1 MTNLGTRTEPALRR
15 AAPALLGYAAVRAL
29 GLLTLALWSGAR
41 DKSAYTLLT
50 ARWDALWYTRV
61 AELGYGYE
69 VRLPNGD
76 VHSNLAFFP
85 LLPWLE
91 RLLSAVA
98 PLSYADAG
106 FAVALLAS
114 LAAAW
119 GVFAVTDLVYGRRAG
134 VCAVLLWAVLPV
146 GIVQSMAYSESLFT
160 ALAAWSL
167 YAVLTGRW
175 VTAGLLASLAGLTR
189 PVGLAVVAA
198 VWVAGIAAH
207 LGDRRN
213 RTRAQG
219 ASGIT
224 APALRGPASTPR
236 RGAAEHTR
244 HFTGHLKLDEG
255 SAPNVAETDPAAPGT
270 GPRGNSPSAS
280 GADTPRTD
288 PATPGASSSL
298 DTPGP
303 PERTPVLQAPG
314 NPADSSFE
322 RGRSAAGASGAPD
335 AEYAPTDRTPSS
347 TTERIADAD
356 SAPDPTHAPAVGPP
370 HTPDPGP
377 SPSAS
382 GSDPAV
388 PSGAGSSP
396 APGSA
401 HTPRPGPATA
411 PADHPAP
418 RRALGMALAPLG
430 AAAYVLWV
438 GHRTGKGPLGYLDVQ
453 AGWRN
458 GFDGGYAFARFV
470 ADKFTSFPSALAG
483 TGLIV
488 GVGLVVWL
496 YVVCARQGQPLP
508 LLVYSGVV
516 TALAL
521 CASSYFGSKPR
532 LLMPA
537 FPLLL
542 PLALALARSRTRRSA
557 VIITLIATASALY
570 GAFWLNGSGP
580 P

>member
-1 MTNLGTRTEPALRR
+1 MTDLGTRTEPALRR

-29 GLLTLALWSGAR
+29 GLLTLALWSAAR
-41 DKSAYTLLT
+41 DKNAYTLLT

-61 AELGYGYE
+61 AELGYSYE

-91 RLLSAVA
+91 RLLSAVT

-106 FAVALLAS
+106 FAISLLAS

-119 GVFAVTDLVYGRRAG
+119 GVFAVADHVYGRRAG

-198 VWVAGIAAH
+198 VWAA
-207 LGDRRN
+207 
-213 RTRAQG
+213 
-219 ASGIT
+219 GIT
-224 APALRGPASTPR
+224 AFVRDRQPREGFGGVTEHTGPVERRDTASAAVPAERRDTASAAVPAQDPGNTAAQETAPPR
-236 RGAAEHTR
+236 RAPDPHGATRAVRDPSTRDAGSSVRDETAAGTGDAHAAEPAPGAGPLSTA
-244 HFTGHLKLDEG
+244 GHPPDVG
-255 SAPNVAETDPAAPGT
+255 GTPGRPPSSHPDAAPARAHSANADNPPAPT
-270 GPRGNSPSAS
+270 PTPAPAPRPLSTAGHPPDI
-280 GADTPRTD
+280 G
-288 PATPGASSSL
+288 G
-298 DTPGP
+298 TPGP
-303 PERTPVLQAPG
+303 P
-314 NPADSSFE
+314 
-322 RGRSAAGASGAPD
+322 RSPHPD
-335 AEYAPTDRTPSS
+335 A
-347 TTERIADAD
+347 
-356 SAPDPTHAPAVGPP
+356 APARAQPP
-370 HTPDPGP
+370 
-377 SPSAS
+377 
-382 GSDPAV
+382 
-388 PSGAGSSP
+388 GAGSLAAPTP
-396 APGSA
+396 AR
-401 HTPRPGPATA
+401 HIRT
-411 PADHPAP
+411 

-438 GHRTGKGPLGYLDVQ
+438 GRRTGKGPFGYLDVQ

-483 TGLIV
+483 VGLIV

-496 YVVCARQGQPLP
+496 YVTCVRQGQPLS
-508 LLVYSGVV
+508 LLVYAGVV

-542 PLALALARSRTRRSA
+542 PLALTLARASTRRSA
-557 VIITLIATASALY
+557 LILASIATASALY

>member
-1 MTNLGTRTEPALRR
+1 MTDLDTRAAPARPGALRR

-29 GLLTLALWSGAR
+29 GLVVLALWSAAR
-41 DKSAYTLLT
+41 GKDAYTLLT

-91 RLLSAVA
+91 RLVAAVS
-98 PLSYADAG
+98 PLSYADGG
-106 FAVALLAS
+106 FAVGLLAS

-119 GVFAVTDLVYGRRAG
+119 GIFAVADRVYGRRAG

-175 VTAGLLASLAGLTR
+175 VTAGVLASLAGLTR

-198 VWVAGIAAH
+198 VWAAGIVSFVR
-207 LGDRRN
+207 DR
-213 RTRAQG
+213 
-219 ASGIT
+219 S
-224 APALRGPASTPR
+224 APAPHGARTGPGAPDGTEPR
-236 RGAAEHTR
+236 RA
-244 HFTGHLKLDEG
+244 
-255 SAPNVAETDPAAPGT
+255 
-270 GPRGNSPSAS
+270 
-280 GADTPRTD
+280 
-288 PATPGASSSL
+288 ATPDGARAS
-298 DTPGP
+298 
-303 PERTPVLQAPG
+303 
-314 NPADSSFE
+314 
-322 RGRSAAGASGAPD
+322 SGAP
-335 AEYAPTDRTPSS
+335 AGAGT
-347 TTERIADAD
+347 AGA
-356 SAPDPTHAPAVGPP
+356 AAPARP
-370 HTPDPGP
+370 H
-377 SPSAS
+377 
-382 GSDPAV
+382 
-388 PSGAGSSP
+388 
-396 APGSA
+396 
-401 HTPRPGPATA
+401 RI
-411 PADHPAP
+411 
-418 RRALGMALAPLG
+418 LGMLLAPLG
-430 AAAYVLWV
+430 AAGYVLWV
-438 GHRTGKGPLGYLDVQ
+438 GHRTGNGPLGYLDVQ

-470 ADKFTSFPSALAG
+470 AEKFTSFPSAPAG
-483 TGLIV
+483 LGLTL

-496 YVVCARQGQPLP
+496 YVICVRQRQPLP
-508 LLVYSGVV
+508 LLVYAGIV

-532 LLMPA
+532 LLLPA

-542 PLALALARSRTRRSA
+542 PLALALARLRTPRSA
-557 VIITLIATASALY
+557 LVVGSVAVVSAVY

>member
-1 MTNLGTRTEPALRR
+1 MTDLATRVTPARATPLRR

-29 GLLTLALWSGAR
+29 GLVVLAVWSAAR
-41 DKSAYTLLT
+41 DKSAHTLLT

-76 VHSNLAFFP
+76 VHSDLAFFP

-91 RLLSAVA
+91 RLLHALS

-119 GVFAVTDLVYGRRAG
+119 GIFAVADQVYGRRAG

-175 VTAGLLASLAGLTR
+175 VSAGLLAASAGLTR

-198 VWVAGIAAH
+198 VWVAAVAPFVRGWRTSTSDGA
-207 LGDRRN
+207 RN
-213 RTRAQG
+213 
-219 ASGIT
+219 
-224 APALRGPASTPR
+224 
-236 RGAAEHTR
+236 
-244 HFTGHLKLDEG
+244 DE
-255 SAPNVAETDPAAPGT
+255 
-270 GPRGNSPSAS
+270 R
-280 GADTPRTD
+280 
-288 PATPGASSSL
+288 
-298 DTPGP
+298 
-303 PERTPVLQAPG
+303 
-314 NPADSSFE
+314 
-322 RGRSAAGASGAPD
+322 APD
-335 AEYAPTDRTPSS
+335 AVSAARARRIRSVRGARDATRAPSVTL
-347 TTERIADAD
+347 A
-356 SAPDPTHAPAVGPP
+356 
-370 HTPDPGP
+370 
-377 SPSAS
+377 AS
-382 GSDPAV
+382 V
-388 PSGAGSSP
+388 
-396 APGSA
+396 
-401 HTPRPGPATA
+401 R
-411 PADHPAP
+411 
-418 RRALGMALAPLG
+418 RRALGMLIAPVG
-430 AAAYVLWV
+430 AAGYVLWV
-438 GHRTGKGPLGYLDVQ
+438 GRHTGRGPLGYLDVQ

-458 GFDGGYAFARFV
+458 GFDGGYAFARFI
-470 ADKFTSFPSALAG
+470 ADKFTSIPSAPAG
-483 TGLIV
+483 LGLII
-488 GVGLVVWL
+488 GVALLIWL
-496 YVVCARQGQPLP
+496 YVAGIRQGQPLP
-508 LLVYSGVV
+508 LLVYTGVV

-532 LLMPA
+532 LLLPA

-542 PLALALARSRTRRSA
+542 PLARSLARLPTSRSVQVTVGVAVASA
-557 VIITLIATASALY
+557 VY

>member
-1 MTNLGTRTEPALRR
+1 MNDLAAPLRR

-29 GLLTLALWSGAR
+29 GLVVLAVWSAAR
-41 DKSAYTLLT
+41 GKSAHTLLT

-61 AELGYGYE
+61 ADLGYGYE

-91 RLLSAVA
+91 RLMHAVT
-98 PLSYADAG
+98 PLSYADG
-106 FAVALLAS
+106 GLTVSLLAS

-119 GVFAVTDLVYGRRAG
+119 GIFAVVEHVYGRRAG

-175 VTAGLLASLAGLTR
+175 LTAGTLALFAGLTR

-198 VWVAGIAAH
+198 VWVAGI
-207 LGDRRN
+207 
-213 RTRAQG
+213 T
-219 ASGIT
+219 S
-224 APALRGPASTPR
+224 
-236 RGAAEHTR
+236 
-244 HFTGHLKLDEG
+244 FTGVASRSTG
-255 SAPNVAETDPAAPGT
+255 FAP
-270 GPRGNSPSAS
+270 R
-280 GADTPRTD
+280 
-288 PATPGASSSL
+288 
-298 DTPGP
+298 
-303 PERTPVLQAPG
+303 
-314 NPADSSFE
+314 
-322 RGRSAAGASGAPD
+322 
-335 AEYAPTDRTPSS
+335 
-347 TTERIADAD
+347 
-356 SAPDPTHAPAVGPP
+356 
-370 HTPDPGP
+370 
-377 SPSAS
+377 
-382 GSDPAV
+382 
-388 PSGAGSSP
+388 AGSSFVRDR
-396 APGSA
+396 S
-401 HTPRPGPATA
+401 TA
-411 PADHPAP
+411 PVPGARVWP
-418 RRALGMALAPLG
+418 RALGMALAPLG
-430 AAAYVLWV
+430 AAGYVLWV

-458 GFDGGYAFARFV
+458 GFDGGAAFARFV
-470 ADKFTSFPSALAG
+470 GEKFTSFPSALAG
-483 TGLIV
+483 VGLIV
-488 GVGLVVWL
+488 GVGLVLWL
-496 YVVCARQGQPLP
+496 YVVGVRQGQPLP
-508 LLVYSGVV
+508 LLVYTGVV

-542 PLALALARSRTRRSA
+542 PLALALARLRTSRSA
-557 VIITLIATASALY
+557 WVVGGVAVASAAY

>member
-1 MTNLGTRTEPALRR
+1 MTDLATRVAPPHVTALRR

-29 GLLTLALWSGAR
+29 GLLVLVVWSAAR
-41 DKSAYTLLT
+41 GKSAYTLLT

-91 RLLSAVA
+91 RLLHTLT

-106 FAVALLAS
+106 FMVSLFAS

-119 GVFAVTDLVYGRRAG
+119 GIFAVADHGYGRRAG
-134 VCAVLLWAVLPV
+134 VCAVLLWAALPV

-175 VTAGLLASLAGLTR
+175 VIAGALAALAGLTR
-189 PVGLAVVAA
+189 PVGLAVAAA
-198 VWVAGIAAH
+198 VWTACVVSFVR
-207 LGDRRN
+207 DRSVD
-213 RTRAQG
+213 A
-219 ASGIT
+219 ASG
-224 APALRGPASTPR
+224 ARAV
-236 RGAAEHTR
+236 
-244 HFTGHLKLDEG
+244 G
-255 SAPNVAETDPAAPGT
+255 SAPGSTD
-270 GPRGNSPSAS
+270 
-280 GADTPRTD
+280 
-288 PATPGASSSL
+288 
-298 DTPGP
+298 
-303 PERTPVLQAPG
+303 
-314 NPADSSFE
+314 
-322 RGRSAAGASGAPD
+322 GAPM
-335 AEYAPTDRTPSS
+335 TS
-347 TTERIADAD
+347 
-356 SAPDPTHAPAVGPP
+356 HAPRP
-370 HTPDPGP
+370 TT
-377 SPSAS
+377 
-382 GSDPAV
+382 
-388 PSGAGSSP
+388 GAYVLP
-396 APGSA
+396 
-401 HTPRPGPATA
+401 
-411 PADHPAP
+411 
-418 RRALGMALAPLG
+418 RALGMLLAPLG

-438 GHRTGKGPLGYLDVQ
+438 GHRTGQGPLGYLDVQ

-483 TGLIV
+483 VGLIV
-488 GVGLVVWL
+488 GVALVIWL
-496 YVVCARQGQPLP
+496 YVIGVRQRQPLP
-508 LLVYSGVV
+508 LLVYTGVV
-516 TALAL
+516 VTLAL

-532 LLMPA
+532 LLLPA

-542 PLALALARSRTRRSA
+542 PLAVALAGLRASRFALVTGLLTVTAA
-557 VIITLIATASALY
+557 VY

>member
-1 MTNLGTRTEPALRR
+1 MTDLATRLEPTRGTALRR

-29 GLLTLALWSGAR
+29 GLLVLALWSAGR
-41 DKSAYTLLT
+41 GKSAYTLLT

-61 AELGYGYE
+61 AELGYGYQ

-91 RLLSAVA
+91 RGLAAVT

-106 FAVALLAS
+106 FVVSLLAS

-119 GVFAVTDLVYGRRAG
+119 GIFAVADHVYGRRAG

-175 VTAGLLASLAGLTR
+175 LTAGTLAALAGLTR

-198 VWVAGIAAH
+198 VWTAGIAS
-207 LGDRRN
+207 LVRE
-213 RTRAQG
+213 G
-219 ASGIT
+219 AS
-224 APALRGPASTPR
+224 PVR
-236 RGAAEHTR
+236 R
-244 HFTGHLKLDEG
+244 
-255 SAPNVAETDPAAPGT
+255 
-270 GPRGNSPSAS
+270 
-280 GADTPRTD
+280 
-288 PATPGASSSL
+288 
-298 DTPGP
+298 
-303 PERTPVLQAPG
+303 VLA
-314 NPADSSFE
+314 
-322 RGRSAAGASGAPD
+322 
-335 AEYAPTDRTPSS
+335 
-347 TTERIADAD
+347 
-356 SAPDPTHAPAVGPP
+356 
-370 HTPDPGP
+370 
-377 SPSAS
+377 
-382 GSDPAV
+382 
-388 PSGAGSSP
+388 
-396 APGSA
+396 
-401 HTPRPGPATA
+401 
-411 PADHPAP
+411 
-418 RRALGMALAPLG
+418 MALAPLG
-430 AAAYVLWV
+430 AAGYVLWV

-458 GFDGGYAFARFV
+458 GFDGGAAFARFV
-470 ADKFTSFPSALAG
+470 ADKFTSVPGALAG
-483 TGLIV
+483 IGLIV

-496 YVVCARQGQPLP
+496 YVVCVRQRQPLP
-508 LLVYSGVV
+508 LLVYAGVV

-532 LLMPA
+532 LLLPA

-542 PLALALARSRTRRSA
+542 PLALALARLRTSRSA
-557 VIITLIATASALY
+557 LVLGGVAVASAVY